1 MEFMRKNVG
10 QLISIN
16 RATNQYYGSPLS
28 IMYTCSMGNPKI
40 LKTEMQPCRHPFTRW
55 S

>member
-10 QLISIN
+10 QLISIMDLPFLLCTH
-16 RATNQYYGSPLS
+16 R
-28 IMYTCSMGNPKI
+28 SMGNPQI
-40 LKTEMQPCRHPFTRW
+40 LKTEMHPCRHPFTRW